1 MLLSEVRTFQSQRS
15 HCVPYAQPH
24 GARLLSPAQQAL
36 ARLYY
41 SIVFVQRGGHVMYE
55 SRDQLSQSRRVCM
68 CRTYHNAEG
77 REIPTSDQEGGNRV
91 EATVS
96 DHTAPDPV
104 GASVTSADVVGEA
117 IQGLRC
123 CEARE
128 LNLALVVRARSEPI
142 LVSAQG
148 R

>member
-1 MLLSEVRTFQSQRS
+1 
-15 HCVPYAQPH
+15 
-24 GARLLSPAQQAL
+24 
-36 ARLYY
+36 
-41 SIVFVQRGGHVMYE
+41 MYE
-55 SRDQLSQSRRVCM
+55 SHDQLSQSRRVCM
-68 CRTYHNAEG
+68 CCTYHNAEG
-77 REIPTSDQEGGNRV
+77 REIPTSDQERGNRV

-96 DHTAPDPV
+96 GHTAPDPV

-117 IQGLRC
+117 IRGPRC

-128 LNLALVVRARSEPI
+128 SNLALVVRARSEPI